1 MSISLTKGDL
11 FTLADSNLTITL
23 GLGWDARS
31 SDGAPFD
38 LDAVAFLLNAQDKVR
53 SNDDF
58 IFYNQTL
65 SKCGGVSH
73 QGDNRI
79 GDADGD
85 DEKIEIQLSKIPQE
99 IQKIVF
105 TVTIHEYDKR
115 NQNFGQV
122 RKAYIRLIN
131 QKSRSEIARY
141 DLTEDASTS
150 SSMVFSCIQRENN
163 VWKFHAISEG
173 KMGGLLEVATSYG
186 VKL

>member
-1 MSISLTKGDL
+1 MSISLVKGDL
-11 FTLADSNLTITL
+11 FTLTDSNLTLTL

-38 LDAVAFLLNAQDKVR
+38 LDAVAFLLNDQDKVR

-58 IFYNQTL
+58 IFYNQVN

-85 DEKIEIQLSKIPQE
+85 DEKINVQLQNIPSNV
-99 IQKIVF
+99 QKIVF
-105 TVTIHEYDKR
+105 AVTIHEHDKR
-115 NQNFGQV
+115 KQNFGQV

-131 QKSRSEIARY
+131 QNTRAEIARY
-141 DLTEDASTS
+141 DLTEDASTHS
-150 SSMVFSCIQRENN
+150 AMVFSCIKRENQI
-163 VWKFHAISEG
+163 WKFHAISEG
-173 KMGGLLEVATSYG
+173 KNGGLLDVARSYG